1 MTSQKLDLQT
11 KVTVFMFLKKK
22 ERRKCHLVN
31 IKSISMLLQI
41 DGKRRLVMLF
51 FDDSIVPKNCLNSYV
66 FDQMF
71 NLECFVGYSQ
81 SISNNDSGNLNYQ
94 PISW

>member
-11 KVTVFMFLKKK
+11 KVTIFIFLKKK
-22 ERRKCHLVN
+22 ERRKCRLVN

-41 DGKRRLVMLF
+41 IGKLRLAMLF

-66 FDQMF
+66 FDHMF

-81 SISNNDSGNLNYQ
+81 SISNYDSGNLN
-94 PISW
+94 